1 MALATWWTS
10 DPLMD
15 LTPLSNFQVRL
26 SADDA
31 QLATIN
37 QMTVAEVEQRRR
49 AGHRPYVGYIDG
61 TAVTYG

>member
-31 QLATIN
+31 RLATIN
-37 QMTVAEVEQRRR
+37 QMTVAEVDQWQR
-49 AGHRPYVGYIDG
+49 ARPRLCMCQP
-61 TAVTYG
+61 